1 LFIFAANKLN
11 KMEKYQI
18 NDLERLTGIK
28 AHTIRIWEKRYNLI
42 EPHRTA
48 TNIRFYDDLQL
59 KKILNVSTLLESGY
73 KISKVA
79 VLNDDEMNKK
89 VQNAQENSSE
99 NIANNAYVSDLI
111 ISMLAYDEVGFEKIF
126 STVVLRYGLY
136 DAMLNV
142 IYPFLA
148 KTGVLWISSK
158 LMPSQEHMACALIRR
173 KLSAAIDGLPSPNKL
188 DKTFLLYLP
197 DDEWHELSLVF
208 SDYLVRRAGY
218 KTVYLGQNVPVK
230 NLDDLVLKVKPTH
243 ALTFN
248 ISRKKPTDIQN
259 HISAMKKH
267 SKNVTFMIGG
277 NLAPINEL
285 NQIKNLVLLRHPN
298 DLVEILTK

>member
-1 LFIFAANKLN
+1 
-11 KMEKYQI
+11 MEKYQI

-158 LMPSQEHMACALIRR
+158 VMPSQEHMACALIRR
-173 KLSAAIDGLPSPNKL
+173 KLSAAIDGLPAPTKL

-277 NLAPINEL
+277 NLAPLNEL
-285 NQIKNLVLLRHPN
+285 NQIKNLVSLRHPN